1 MPSDQSTWLIA
12 VPQDGDSESLL
23 PEITNKLPQ
32 HTRLAE
38 LGIPSF
44 KTGTLDSL
52 IALSEELP
60 KQDAFFTATVAKI
73 VDTLRNLLNNDPTK
87 LVQHVLV
94 NELSAD
100 DYVLGG
106 WKWND
111 SRYGVQRSLREMVD
125 VLNKE
130 MASIDNVMKAKLN
143 NYNLVK
149 GSLVQMQR
157 KKTGNLSVRS
167 LVGLVSKDDIIQDS
181 EYLETCLVAVPK
193 ILVKEW
199 NLKYERLTNMVVPRS
214 SSYVPSTPLRKGL
227 YTPKRPIASDSEYTL
242 FGVVIFKRVHDEFIQ
257 KCRENK
263 FIVRDFIYSE
273 EQIAKEG
280 EDLDVADTTE
290 KELWT
295 ELLRLSRTYFSE
307 SFQIFLHLK
316 ILRLF
321 VESVLRYGLPA
332 NYVGLAIRPESK
344 YTKKTLSVLTNHLS
358 YLRPRS
364 SSRAQTH
371 STADE
376 FAGEYQSLMEQEFFD
391 FVLYEVPWIVL

>member
-12 VPQDGDSESLL
+12 VPQDGDSEGLL

-32 HTRLAE
+32 STGVAE

-73 VDTLRNLLNNDPTK
+73 VDTLRNLLNNDPAK
-87 LVQHVLV
+87 LAQHVLV
-94 NELSAD
+94 NERTV
-100 DYVLGG
+100 DYYLLGG
-106 WKWND
+106 WKWNE

-125 VLNKE
+125 ILNKE

-157 KKTGNLSVRS
+157 KKTGNLSIRS
-167 LVGLVSKDDIIQDS
+167 LVGLVSKEDIIQDS

-199 NLKYERLTNMVVPRS
+199 NLKYERLTNMIVPRS
-214 SSYVPSTPLRKGL
+214 SSL
-227 YTPKRPIASDSEYTL
+227 IASDSEYTL
-242 FGVVIFKRVHDEFIQ
+242 FGVVVFKRVHDQFVQ

-263 FIVRDFIYSE
+263 FIVREFVYSE

-280 EDLDVADTTE
+280 EDLEVADATE

-332 NYVGLAIRPESK
+332 NYVGFAIRPEPK

-358 YLRPRS
+358 YLSPRS
-364 SSRAQTH
+364 SGRAQKH
-371 STADE
+371 GTADE

>member
-12 VPQDGDSESLL
+12 VPQDGDSEGLL
-23 PEITNKLPQ
+23 PEITSKLPQ
-32 HTRLAE
+32 HTRVAE

-87 LVQHVLV
+87 LAQHVLV
-94 NELSAD
+94 NEGSVD
-100 DYVLGG
+100 DYILRG

-143 NYNLVK
+143 NYNIVK

-167 LVGLVSKDDIIQDS
+167 LVGIVSKEDIIQDS

-193 ILVKEW
+193 IIVKEW

-214 SSYVPSTPLRKGL
+214 SSL
-227 YTPKRPIASDSEYTL
+227 IASDSEYAL
-242 FGVVIFKRVHDEFIQ
+242 FGVVIFKRVHDQFVQ

-263 FIVRDFIYSE
+263 FIVRDFTYSE

-280 EDLDVADTTE
+280 EELEIADTTE

-295 ELLRLSRTYFSE
+295 ELLRLSRTNFSE
-307 SFQIFLHLK
+307 SFQILVHLK
-316 ILRLF
+316 NLRLF

-332 NYVGLAIRPESK
+332 NYVGLAIRPEPK
-344 YTKKTLSVLTNHLS
+344 YTKKTLSVLTNHLN
-358 YLRPRS
+358 YLSPRS
-364 SSRAQTH
+364 SGRAQKQN
-371 STADE
+371 TADD